1 MIRRA
6 SPTLRIT
13 IGLVS
18 LTVSLLLVAQVLGFM
33 PDSTVAALDARKKV
47 CEALAAQLSWG
58 ASRNDVRLM
67 ENTLNAL
74 VERNEDILSAALRN
88 SSGDII
94 AVAGSHDK
102 HWEETEN
109 GRSTPTHVQVPLFAK
124 SERWGVVQI
133 SFTPLQKVFGL
144 AGLRNS
150 ANGLF
155 LFVAFAGSIGFF
167 IFLRR
172 ALRELDPSGVIPER
186 VKGAFDALAEG
197 VLIMDEDEH
206 IVLANESFGLQVE
219 QSAASLTGRD
229 VSALDWRTWQAGD
242 GAENL
247 PWKKAVRE
255 GKRQTGMPLLL
266 QIPSGAIRTFMVNGT
281 PILDGKGKARGV
293 LATFDDVTDVEKRNT
308 DLQRTLKKLEQSKE
322 AVNRQNK
329 ELRFLATRDSL
340 TGCLN
345 RRAFFERCEALYER
359 ARQSGKSL
367 CCIMADIDHFKAIND
382 EHGHAI
388 GDRVIE
394 LVADILRAEVR
405 DEDLVCRYG
414 GEEFCVFL
422 PGLEL
427 EKAVAVAERLRRTIR
442 KDLAKRLTLPKKVT
456 TSLGVACLQAN
467 TESVAALVN
476 EADVALYAA
485 KERGR
490 DEVVRAGQELFH
502 ATTNDGTDNGSMG
515 HNSSAAPTMNVDE
528 ANTDIELQRLR
539 QQIQELETQIDEKSS
554 EMEQRP
560 GFDALTG
567 LPNALLFNDRVNQ
580 SIASAKRTKSVAG
593 ILYVDIDVYRSV
605 NDALGHEV
613 GDALLKAVA
622 ERMTSV
628 LRQSDTVA
636 LLGGGQRP
644 PLVSRLMNDEFGVA
658 LAGLT
663 DVGSVTWIIQR
674 MFDCLSDPVQIA
686 GHEIYLT
693 CSIGASLYPHDG
705 DNAKMLLRQASA
717 ARVHARNRPG
727 QNNFSFYAKGMNE
740 QAYQRLKLD
749 AQMRHAIENDEFSVN
764 FQPKVNLRTGKINAM
779 EALIRWRHPEM
790 GQVDPKV
797 FIEVAECTGFI
808 ETIGDWV
815 MQNACHQAKV
825 WADDGVEGIRVA
837 VNISV
842 VQLCSER
849 FSDRLMEILEDI
861 GIEPQLLELEITETA
876 VMENIETAARRLREL
891 RGLGIHISID
901 DFGTGYS
908 SLAYLKRFAADVLK
922 IDSAFVADMVTD
934 PNDAALVAGIIA
946 MAHRM
951 GLKVV
956 AEGVETEDQLSYLRS
971 MQCDEVQG
979 YFLSRPLP
987 VAEARALLQSGLQLT
1002 PPASSELDGRRPVT
1016 RSADSKKEQADK
1028 VANLSRL

>member
-6 SPTLRIT
+6 SPTVRIT
-13 IGLVS
+13 MGLVS
-18 LTVSLLLVAQVLGFM
+18 VTISVLLVAQVLGFI
-33 PDSTVAALDARKKV
+33 PDSTVAALDAREKV

-58 ASRNDVRLM
+58 ASRNDMRLM
-67 ENTLNAL
+67 ENTLSTL

-88 SSGDII
+88 SGGDII

-102 HWEETEN
+102 HWEEPED
-109 GRSTPTHVQVPLFAK
+109 GRSTATHVQVPLFAK
-124 SERWGVVQI
+124 SKRWGVVEV
-133 SFTPLQKVFGL
+133 SFTPLQEYFGL

-150 ANGLF
+150 VNGLF
-155 LFVAFAGSIGFF
+155 LFVTLAGSLGFF

-197 VLIMDEDEH
+197 VLIMDENEH
-206 IVLANESFGLQVE
+206 IVLANESFGTQVE
-219 QSAASLTGRD
+219 QPAESLTGRD
-229 VSALDWRTWQAGD
+229 VSTFEWRTWKAGD

-266 QIPSGAIRTFMVNGT
+266 QVPSGAIRTFMVNGT
-281 PILDGKGKARGV
+281 PILDGKGKSRGV

-308 DLQRTLKKLEQSKE
+308 ELQRTLKQLEQSKDE
-322 AVNRQNK
+322 VNRQNK

-340 TGCLN
+340 SGCLN
-345 RRAFFERCEALYER
+345 RRAFFERCESLFER

-367 CCIMADIDHFKAIND
+367 CCIMADIDHFKTVND
-382 EHGHAI
+382 DHGHAI

-414 GEEFCVFL
+414 GEEFCIFL
-422 PGLEL
+422 PGLVL
-427 EKAVAVAERLRRTIR
+427 ERAAAVAERLRRTIR
-442 KDLAKRLTLPKKVT
+442 KDLAKRLALPEKVT
-456 TSLGVACLQAN
+456 ISLGVACLQAD
-467 TESVAALVN
+467 TKSVAALVN
-476 EADVALYAA
+476 EADIALYAA

-490 DEVVRAGQELFH
+490 DEVVCAGQKLFH
-502 ATTNDGTDNGSMG
+502 ALTNGGTDGGSMADTNPPALG
-515 HNSSAAPTMNVDE
+515 LKPGESNIPA
-528 ANTDIELQRLR
+528 ELQRLR
-539 QQIQELETQIDEKSS
+539 QRIVELENQVEEKSDL
-554 EMEQRP
+554 EQRP
-560 GFDALTG
+560 GFDELTG
-567 LPNALLFNDRVNQ
+567 LPNSLLLYDRIDQ
-580 SIASAKRTKSVAG
+580 SIASAKRSNSVAG
-593 ILYVDIDVYRSV
+593 VLYVDIDVYRSV
-605 NDALGHEV
+605 NDALGDEI
-613 GDALLKAVA
+613 GDALLKAIA
-622 ERMTSV
+622 ERITSV

-636 LLGGGQRP
+636 LLGGGKRP
-644 PLVSRLMNDEFGVA
+644 ALVSRLTNDEFGIA
-658 LAGLT
+658 LAGLA

-686 GHEIYLT
+686 EHEIYLT
-693 CSIGASLYPHDG
+693 CSIGVSLYPHDG
-705 DNAKMLLRQASA
+705 NSARTLLRQAST
-717 ARVHARNRPG
+717 ARVHAKNRTG
-727 QNNFSFYAKGMNE
+727 RNNFAFYARGMND
-740 QAYQRLKLD
+740 QAHKRMKLD
-749 AQMRHAIENDEFSVN
+749 GQMRHAIENDEFSLN
-764 FQPKVNLRTGKINAM
+764 FQPKMSLRTGKINAM
-779 EALIRWRHPEM
+779 EALIRWNHPEM
-790 GQVDPKV
+790 GPVEPMI
-797 FIEVAECTGFI
+797 FIEIAESTGFI

-815 MQNACHQAKV
+815 MYNACQQAKI
-825 WADDGVEGIRVA
+825 WADDGIEGVRVA

-849 FSDRLMEILEDI
+849 FTDRLMEILEDI

-876 VMENIETAARRLREL
+876 VMENIETAARKLREL

-922 IDSAFVADMVTD
+922 IDSAFVADMVND

-951 GLKVV
+951 GLRVV
-956 AEGVETEDQLSYLRS
+956 AEGVETEDQLSCLRS

-979 YFLSRPLP
+979 YFLSKPLP
-987 VAEARALLQSGLQLT
+987 VAEARTLLQSGLQLA
-1002 PPASSELDGRRPVT
+1002 PPGTSELDGRRS
-1016 RSADSKKEQADK
+1016 SARPKKEKPAR
-1028 VANLSRL
+1028 VANLSG